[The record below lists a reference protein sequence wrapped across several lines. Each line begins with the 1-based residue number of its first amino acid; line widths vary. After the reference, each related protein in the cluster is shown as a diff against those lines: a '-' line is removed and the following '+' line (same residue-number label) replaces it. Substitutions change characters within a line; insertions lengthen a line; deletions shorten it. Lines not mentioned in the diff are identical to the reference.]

1 MIQSTNP
8 DCQDM
13 ANEVP
18 GVGLLLGC
26 LGWLEVGGL
35 GPRVGGLIPTWQ
47 FCENV
52 SENVTLSK
60 ARGDLQRLG
69 IKRSL

>member
-35 GPRVGGLIPTWQ
+35 GPRVGGLDP
-47 FCENV
+47 F
-52 SENVTLSK
+52 K
-60 ARGDLQRLG
+60 GKG
-69 IKRSL
+69 

>member
-35 GPRVGGLIPTWQ
+35 GPSWGFGPRVGGLDPTWQ
-47 FCENV
+47 FCDGE
-52 SENVTLSK
+52 
-60 ARGDLQRLG
+60 
-69 IKRSL
+69 